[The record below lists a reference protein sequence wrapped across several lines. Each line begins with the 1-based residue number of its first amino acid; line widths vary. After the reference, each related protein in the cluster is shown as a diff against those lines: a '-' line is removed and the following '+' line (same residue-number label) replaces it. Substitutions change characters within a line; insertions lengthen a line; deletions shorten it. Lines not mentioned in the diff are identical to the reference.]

1 MSQKDVR
8 SVFVTGG
15 AGFIGSHLV
24 DRMIGRGVR
33 VTVYDNFVSG
43 KREWIAHHA
52 SNPLFKLVEAD
63 LLDRAKLTEA
73 IAGHDVVWHFGA
85 NTDIPSGFKQTRLDL
100 DNCVVATCNTLE
112 AMKTHGIQRM
122 LFASSGAVYGEVA
135 STSTTEVAGPLLPL
149 SLYGAGKLACEAFIS
164 AYASLF
170 GIRAWMFR
178 FGNVIGSRM
187 GHGVIYDFIQKLM
200 KNPHELEILGD
211 GKQEKNYFMVDEC
224 LDGMEHALE
233 HIPMTAEKPSDVF
246 NLGAQSS
253 SPVPTIARIVIEEMG
268 LKDVKYRYTGGRGG
282 WPGDQPR
289 VQLVFDQMKKHGWS
303 AKRSSDEAVRLAARA
318 VIHDL
323 AIAAAKGK

>member
-1 MSQKDVR
+1 MSDAGVK

-24 DRMIGRGVR
+24 DRMMARGVR
-33 VTVYDNFVSG
+33 VTVYDNLSSG
-43 KREWIAHHA
+43 KRAWIEHHIGK
-52 SNPLFKLVEAD
+52 PGFTFIEAD
-63 LLDRAKLTEA
+63 LLDLPKLTDS
-73 IAGHDVVWHFGA
+73 IGGHDVVWHFGA

-112 AMKTHGIQRM
+112 AMRAKGIERM
-122 LFASSGAVYGEVA
+122 MFASSGAVYGEVA

-164 AYASLF
+164 AYCSLF
-170 GIRAWMFR
+170 GMRAWMFR

-187 GHGVIYDFIQKLM
+187 GHGVIYDFIQKLLA
-200 KNPHELEILGD
+200 NPKELQILGD

-224 LDGMEHALE
+224 LDGMEFSLE
-233 HIPMTAEKPSDVF
+233 KIPMTKDKPCDVF

-253 SPVPTIARIVIEEMG
+253 SPVPRIADIVCDEMG
-268 LKDVKYRYTGGRGG
+268 LKNVVYKYGGGRGG

-289 VQLVFDQMKKHGWS
+289 VQLVFDQMKNHGWW
-303 AKRSSDEAVRLAARA
+303 AKRSSDESVRLAARA
-318 VIHDL
+318 VIGDL
-323 AIAAAKGK
+323 ARAAGK